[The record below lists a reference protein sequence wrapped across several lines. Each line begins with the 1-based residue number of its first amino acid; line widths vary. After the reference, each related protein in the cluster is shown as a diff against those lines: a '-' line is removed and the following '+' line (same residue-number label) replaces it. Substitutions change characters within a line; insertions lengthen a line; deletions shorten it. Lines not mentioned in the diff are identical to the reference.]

1 MTSKKETADTEA
13 VVSAYMYLCNKA
25 KHNTLVMTCATHSPT
40 YSATH
45 TQRTA
50 SKSRPS

>member
-13 VVSAYMYLCNKA
+13 VVSAYMYLRNKA

-40 YSATH
+40 YTH